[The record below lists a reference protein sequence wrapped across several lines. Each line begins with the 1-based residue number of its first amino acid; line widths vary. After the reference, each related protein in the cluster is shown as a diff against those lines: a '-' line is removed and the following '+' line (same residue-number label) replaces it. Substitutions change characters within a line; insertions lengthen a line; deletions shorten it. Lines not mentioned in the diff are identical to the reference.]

1 MRQSALHYCAEHGHA
16 SVAEVLIRAGANVN
30 AVNNVNLMY
39 NELKF
44 EC

>member
-1 MRQSALHYCAEHGHA
+1 MDKTALHYCAEHGHA
-16 SVAEVLIRAGANVN
+16 SVAEVLIRAGADVN
-30 AVNNVNLMY
+30 AVAGVSLMY